1 MTSVVEKPTEAATA
15 AANATNSKKNLFKG
29 DEDNLVVTE
38 NKKKIYAIKGLRNF
52 MVIDTDDALLI
63 CPRDDKQFKE
73 FIAGL
78 GMPGYEEFR

>member
-1 MTSVVEKPTEAATA
+1 MFKAVLVKDEKGNVS
-15 AANATNSKKNLFKG
+15 NADKNLFNE
-29 DEDNLVVTE
+29 DSDNLVITE
-38 NKKKIYAIKGLRNF
+38 NKRKVYAIKGLKDF
-52 MVIDTDDALLI
+52 LVIDTDDALLI